1 MVRIQFNPEFNP
13 GFSLESNPGFNLRLK
28 CSAVISAAIGTI
40 VLFALPM
47 QAQVP
52 IDCPPPA
59 RGEYLLLA
67 PTPSPESQSVVRS
80 KAPSDATIVVCR
92 YLGETVTRIGG
103 FSTESAASVWGQYL
117 IRTTGVKV
125 TIASPP
131 AAPASSITPASPP
144 ARSMTPAPPYSP
156 KVLGTGYAV
165 IVNYNNR
172 PEAAA
177 QLRQAINAKVGVVA
191 YGERPYLLANRTDDQ
206 AAANSIMQL
215 LSDRGFLA
223 MVVDARRV
231 VLLKAQTP

>member
-1 MVRIQFNPEFNP
+1 MVRSQSSPGSNPRLNPRFNP
-13 GFSLESNPGFNLRLK
+13 RY
-28 CSAVISAAIGTI
+28 SAGKTLGLASMGAMVAI
-40 VLFALPM
+40 VLSPWVL
-47 QAQVP
+47 QAQAP
-52 IDCPPPA
+52 LDCPSPA

-67 PTPSPESQSVVRS
+67 PTASPESQALVRS
-80 KAPSDATIVVCR
+80 KAPSDATIAVCR

-131 AAPASSITPASPP
+131 TALTSTPTPATPTP
-144 ARSMTPAPPYSP
+144 ARSTPLPYNP

-177 QLRQAINAKVGVVA
+177 QLKQAINTTVGVVS

-206 AAANSIMQL
+206 AAANAIMQL